1 MALLPENQKLWNTI
15 LRRMEGRYPSKSANG
30 KPNIQA
36 VKAAS
41 KEYKRLGGQYVAS
54 KAEIPANMRD
64 KKADA
69 VKKKKAAV
77 AAQKRKSKGF
87 FKE

>member
-41 KEYKRLGGQYVAS
+41 KEYKRLGGQYVS
-54 KAEIPANMRD
+54 GKSQVPKNMRD
-64 KKADA
+64 PQTDA
-69 VKKKKAAV
+69 QKKKQARIRADK
-77 AAQKRKSKGF
+77 KRNII
-87 FKE
+87 